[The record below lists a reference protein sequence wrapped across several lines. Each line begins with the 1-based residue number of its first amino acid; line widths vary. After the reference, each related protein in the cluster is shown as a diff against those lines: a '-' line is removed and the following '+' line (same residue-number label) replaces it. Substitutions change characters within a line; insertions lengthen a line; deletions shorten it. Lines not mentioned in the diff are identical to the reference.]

1 MQLPATLSDL
11 CKWSPLRR
19 ELTVGSF
26 PCCCLRV
33 ILAPF
38 VDPVEKVLHFP
49 RLMWLYSQGHSLHPK
64 VLTISYFC
72 KILFLYK
79 VVYFRFRLLGH
90 ESLHGSH
97 YCTFH
102 KEGSPV
108 VTPNC
113 PCLTEGGL
121 GCYSFG
127 DFFPLQ
133 SWVYLKGQNEGEVER
148 TPELEADKSWLTS
161 NGFLAYQP
169 SHCPFKA
176 ICSLLS
182 CIINLISVI
191 ALNYVI
197 SVNTWRIP

>member
-64 VLTISYFC
+64 VPTISYFC

-79 VVYFRFRLLGH
+79 AVYFRFRLLGH

-102 KEGSPV
+102 KEGGPV

-127 DFFPLQ
+127 DFFSLAVLSVPERSEWGWGRENPWAGSRQILTYLQRVFGLPAFPL
-133 SWVYLKGQNEGEVER
+133 
-148 TPELEADKSWLTS
+148 
-161 NGFLAYQP
+161 
-169 SHCPFKA
+169 
-176 ICSLLS
+176 SL
-182 CIINLISVI
+182 
-191 ALNYVI
+191 
-197 SVNTWRIP
+197 